1 MFSSSFAWLQ
11 LLLSLL
17 LLLLLLLFVPDDAL
31 FAGVLTT
38 FPCQKFG
45 AFFPDASKNQSVL
58 IYFVLFI
65 FLFDSVS
72 FRLLSCRTYVWT
84 GQWGR
89 RDTGEVSGGIWCI
102 LRRFNRI
109 PRGCLLSW
117 WASFNGEGDDVD
129 VDLAANAL
137 SVFFSNSRS
146 HCTPH
151 TAHMYAY
158 VLVLSLCMYVYAKEL
173 NSCCIAN
180 LQLIIINLAYSVLF
194 IILSY

>member
-1 MFSSSFAWLQ
+1 MRVKIKAFLFILYYLFFFLIPFRFVSF
-11 LLLSLL
+11 
-17 LLLLLLLFVPDDAL
+17 LLFL
-31 FAGVLTT
+31 
-38 FPCQKFG
+38 
-45 AFFPDASKNQSVL
+45 
-58 IYFVLFI
+58 
-65 FLFDSVS
+65 
-72 FRLLSCRTYVWT
+72 LLSCRTYVWA

-137 SVFFSNSRS
+137 SVFPSNSRS

-151 TAHMYAY
+151 TAHMYAGIGV
-158 VLVLSLCMYVYAKEL
+158 VLVYVCVCERT
-173 NSCCIAN
+173 
-180 LQLIIINLAYSVLF
+180 
-194 IILSY
+194 